1 MVWSLLQR
9 MNKMKCTPCQYGA
22 WWWGVLCNET
32 GLMLRKEDGKLKLF
46 RTKKE
51 AQEYCDWVNS
61 YDKQRTFETRI
72 DGIRH

>member
-1 MVWSLLQR
+1 
-9 MNKMKCTPCQYGA
+9 MKCTPCQYGA

-61 YDKQRTFETRI
+61 YDK
-72 DGIRH
+72 